1 MSTHTCRDKK
11 NSISVRLEKWLFDGW
26 DGVDVGVMITTLV
39 AIEDLPSNKVARV
52 EILE

>member
-11 NSISVRLEKWLFDGW
+11 NSISMRLEKWLFDGCN
-26 DGVDVGVMITTLV
+26 GIDVGVMVTTLV
-39 AIEDLPSNKVARV
+39 AMEELPSNKVARV